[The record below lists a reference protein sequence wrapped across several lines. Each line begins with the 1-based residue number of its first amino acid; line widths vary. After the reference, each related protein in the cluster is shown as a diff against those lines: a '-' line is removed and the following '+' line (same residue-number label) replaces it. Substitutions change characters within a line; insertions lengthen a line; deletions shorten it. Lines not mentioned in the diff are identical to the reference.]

1 MHLSSIL
8 KDTINKL
15 WPTNLVSIPE
25 GIKSLLSV
33 TTLYLTHYIH
43 NRTVITVKST
53 SLPSKK
59 QELSKAENELA
70 RLNETCAE
78 LHQQVR
84 LNRGQV
90 EEARSALQA
99 HRSRGQVLRALME
112 QKESGAIPGIHGR
125 LVSELIHARFVV

>member
-1 MHLSSIL
+1 M
-8 KDTINKL
+8 
-15 WPTNLVSIPE
+15 WPTNLVSIQ
-25 GIKSLLSV
+25 GLKV
-33 TTLYLTHYIH
+33 TFIGDDPLPNPLYTY
-43 NRTVITVKST
+43 RTVITVKST

-59 QELSKAENELA
+59 QKLSKAENELA
-70 RLNETCAE
+70 RLNDTCAE

-84 LNRGQV
+84 LSRGQV

-112 QKESGAIPGIHGR
+112 QKESGAILGIHGR